1 MKIGMIGYG
10 EMGAYHRR
18 ELLRFGGIT
27 PVAAYDIAEAAARK
41 IAEDG
46 LYSAPSVQSLLEADL
61 DAVLIATP
69 NDAHA
74 DYVIA
79 AAKAGKHI
87 FCETPA
93 AMNVAQYREM
103 RRAAE
108 GAGVT
113 LFVNRAH
120 LFRKDFLT
128 AEKLLKEK
136 RLGKIY
142 RIESREFASGNAFEG
157 WRACRAR
164 GGGMLLN
171 KGVPLIEQAL
181 KLGNYDSFDCTRFF
195 VGPGEAEDGFE
206 LRLHGKIEYQ
216 ITVDSHVFVRRPR
229 WMIYGSAGTACLDEA
244 GNGEIRCT
252 KNAADSAPKGE
263 EVISVSLKGEA
274 GDEFAAYRLFL
285 QSIQS
290 ASTQPAFDFKERVLS
305 MVSDMC
311 AHAHNVFG
319 GEIA

>member
-74 DYVIA
+74 DHVIA

-108 GAGVT
+108 DAGVT

-181 KLGNYDSFDCTRFF
+181 KLGKDR
-195 VGPGEAEDGFE
+195 
-206 LRLHGKIEYQ
+206 K
-216 ITVDSHVFVRRPR
+216 
-229 WMIYGSAGTACLDEA
+229 
-244 GNGEIRCT
+244 
-252 KNAADSAPKGE
+252 
-263 EVISVSLKGEA
+263 SV
-274 GDEFAAYRLFL
+274 
-285 QSIQS
+285 
-290 ASTQPAFDFKERVLS
+290 V
-305 MVSDMC
+305 
-311 AHAHNVFG
+311 
-319 GEIA
+319 

>member
-1 MKIGMIGYG
+1 MLTIG
-10 EMGAYHRR
+10 R

-108 GAGVT
+108 DAGVT

-128 AEKLLKEK
+128 A
-136 RLGKIY
+136 GKVAEGKASGENLSY
-142 RIESREFASGNAFEG
+142 RIPGICLGERFRGLARLPREGRRNAFE
-157 WRACRAR
+157 
-164 GGGMLLN
+164 
-171 KGVPLIEQAL
+171 
-181 KLGNYDSFDCTRFF
+181 
-195 VGPGEAEDGFE
+195 
-206 LRLHGKIEYQ
+206 
-216 ITVDSHVFVRRPR
+216 
-229 WMIYGSAGTACLDEA
+229 
-244 GNGEIRCT
+244 
-252 KNAADSAPKGE
+252 
-263 EVISVSLKGEA
+263 
-274 GDEFAAYRLFL
+274 
-285 QSIQS
+285 
-290 ASTQPAFDFKERVLS
+290 
-305 MVSDMC
+305 
-311 AHAHNVFG
+311 
-319 GEIA
+319 